1 MCVWC
6 LILHIRAWLY
16 GWISACFS
24 ETKYCW
30 FKLFVLVVFLSWNT
44 ACYAPQ
50 IDCKFNQFNW
60 SEEQW
65 KILFSIPVQLSPFF
79 LKNFD
84 WSPCLAKCVCLVG
97 TALQELSWLAKL
109 TLAFFPVFLEKE
121 GLEDSSV
128 EREMHSCFR
137 KAAMSL
143 KEIIKIPGVWDLF
156 VKSYVDVRACFADHL
171 PFVFPCLIFIKM
183 SVCSLVSC
191 VWVSD
196 SEVFFLKTHST

>member
-65 KILFSIPVQLSPFF
+65 KILVSILVQLSPFF

-84 WSPCLAKCVCLVG
+84 WSPCLAKC
-97 TALQELSWLAKL
+97 LSCRYSTSR
-109 TLAFFPVFLEKE
+109 TLLISKVNSGIL
-121 GLEDSSV
+121 
-128 EREMHSCFR
+128 SCFPR
-137 KAAMSL
+137 EGRTWRLVCWTGNAQLLSEGSNELKGDHQNTWSL
-143 KEIIKIPGVWDLF
+143 GSLREILCGC
-156 VKSYVDVRACFADHL
+156 KSMFCRSSSFCV
-171 PFVFPCLIFIKM
+171 
-183 SVCSLVSC
+183 SLSN
-191 VWVSD
+191 
-196 SEVFFLKTHST
+196 FH